1 MRCSQLVVV
10 VHEYLRAQHK
20 VQVSRVRSNK
30 IRLKTLS
37 NCTTKE
43 RYFIRKEFKMS
54 WDYTV
59 A

>member
-1 MRCSQLVVV
+1 MRRSQLVVV
-10 VHEYLRAQHK
+10 VHKCLQAQHK
-20 VQVSRVRSNK
+20 VQVSRVHSIK

-54 WDYTV
+54 RDYTV